1 MQKMLPKWENNI
13 IKNKSF
19 KFALRI
25 VKLRQYLNKEKK
37 EYSIADQVL
46 RSGTS
51 IGANVSEAEYAQS
64 RADFASKLSISLKEA
79 TETKYWLEL
88 LHESDYINEQQF
100 SSIVNDLNIIIG
112 TLINTLKKTK
122 NNEKSD

>member
-1 MQKMLPKWENNI
+1 MSKQI
-13 IKNKSF
+13 Y
-19 KFALRI
+19 RC
-25 VKLRQYLNKEKK
+25 
-37 EYSIADQVL
+37 
-46 RSGTS
+46 GTS
-51 IGANVSEAEYAQS
+51 IGANIAESMNAQS

-100 SSIVNDLNIIIG
+100 FSIVNDLNIIIG